1 MQQIFLQQQHSKNLV
16 LIFLGYGQD
25 QNPFNSLKTVTSDDI
40 AIVFDYQDLSF
51 DESLYQEYD
60 QITLIAWSM
69 GVMIAPIVLSKITS
83 KIVKKIA
90 LNGTVQGIDDT
101 LGIPASLWQATID
114 SLTEQ
119 TYLKFVRRMCSD
131 ASLYEEY
138 LQNKPKRTIESFKR
152 ELISLQAIAKQRKQN
167 NFEYDLAIVGNKDK
181 IIAPKNQLLSWS
193 NSLVYIKQTEIAPY
207 SLETFIALLAHEY

>member
-25 QNPFNSLKTVTSDDI
+25 QNPFKSLNTVTKDDI

-51 DESLYQEYD
+51 DESLYQEYES
-60 QITLIAWSM
+60 ITLIAWSM
-69 GVMIAPIVLSKITS
+69 GVMIAPIVLSNTAKLF
-83 KIVKKIA
+83 KKIA
-90 LNGTVQGIDDT
+90 VNGTVQGIDDT
-101 LGIPASLWQATID
+101 LGIPPSLWQATID

-131 ASLYEEY
+131 TSLYEEY
-138 LQNKPKRTIESFKR
+138 LQNKPQRALESFKS

-181 IIAPKNQLLSWS
+181 IIAPKRQLLSWS
-193 NSLVYIKQTEIAPY
+193 NAHVLVKQTEIAHY
-207 SLETFIALLAHEY
+207 SLETFKALVAHEY

>member
-51 DESLYQEYD
+51 DESLYQEYES
-60 QITLIAWSM
+60 ITLIAWSM
-69 GVMIAPIVLSKITS
+69 GVMIAPIVLSNTPKL
-83 KIVKKIA
+83 VKKIA

-101 LGIPASLWQATID
+101 LGIPPSLWQATID

-131 ASLYEEY
+131 TSLYEEY
-138 LQNKPKRTIESFKR
+138 LQNKPQRALESFKS

-193 NSLVYIKQTEIAPY
+193 NSLVYIKQTEIAHY

>member
-25 QNPFNSLKTVTSDDI
+25 KNPFNSLKTVTKDDI

-51 DESLYQEYD
+51 DESLYQEYES
-60 QITLIAWSM
+60 ITLIAWSM
-69 GVMIAPIVLSKITS
+69 GVMIAPIVLSNTAKLF
-83 KIVKKIA
+83 KKIA

-101 LGIPASLWQATID
+101 LGIPPSLWQATID

-131 ASLYEEY
+131 TSLYEEY
-138 LQNKPKRTIESFKR
+138 LQNKPQRALESFKS

-181 IIAPKNQLLSWS
+181 IIAPKRQLLSWS
-193 NSLVYIKQTEIAPY
+193 NAHVLVKQTEIAHY
-207 SLETFIALLAHEY
+207 SLETFKALVAHEY

>member
-25 QNPFNSLKTVTSDDI
+25 QNPFKSLNTVTKDDI

-51 DESLYQEYD
+51 DESLYQEYES
-60 QITLIAWSM
+60 ITLIAWSM
-69 GVMIAPIVLSKITS
+69 GVMIAPIVLSNTAKL
-83 KIVKKIA
+83 VKNIA

-101 LGIPASLWQATID
+101 LGIPPSLWQATID

-131 ASLYEEY
+131 TSLYEEY
-138 LQNKPKRTIESFKR
+138 LQNKPQRALESFKS

-181 IIAPKNQLLSWS
+181 IIAPKRQLLSWS
-193 NSLVYIKQTEIAPY
+193 NAHVLVKQTEIAHY
-207 SLETFIALLAHEY
+207 SLETFKALVAHEY

>member
-25 QNPFNSLKTVTSDDI
+25 QNPFKSLNTVTKDDI
-40 AIVFDYQDLSF
+40 AIVFDYQNLSF
-51 DESLYQEYD
+51 DESLYQEYES
-60 QITLIAWSM
+60 ITLIAWSM
-69 GVMIAPIVLSKITS
+69 GVMIAPIVLSNTAKLF
-83 KIVKKIA
+83 KKIA

-101 LGIPASLWQATID
+101 LGIPPSLWQATID

-131 ASLYEEY
+131 TSLYEEY
-138 LQNKPKRTIESFKR
+138 LQNKPQRALESFKS

-181 IIAPKNQLLSWS
+181 IIAPKRQLLSWS
-193 NSLVYIKQTEIAPY
+193 NAHVLVKQTEIAHY
-207 SLETFIALLAHEY
+207 SLETFKALVAHEY

>member
-25 QNPFNSLKTVTSDDI
+25 QNPFKSLNTVTKDDI

-51 DESLYQEYD
+51 DESLYQEYES
-60 QITLIAWSM
+60 ITLIAWSM
-69 GVMIAPIVLSKITS
+69 GVMIAPIVLSNTAKLF
-83 KIVKKIA
+83 KKIA

-101 LGIPASLWQATID
+101 LGIPPSLWQATID

-131 ASLYEEY
+131 TSLYEEY
-138 LQNKPKRTIESFKR
+138 LQNKPQRALESFKS

-181 IIAPKNQLLSWS
+181 IIAPKRQLLSWS
-193 NSLVYIKQTEIAPY
+193 NAHVLVKQTEIAHY
-207 SLETFIALLAHEY
+207 SLETFKALVAHEY

>member
-51 DESLYQEYD
+51 DESLYQEYES
-60 QITLIAWSM
+60 ITLIAWSM
-69 GVMIAPIVLSKITS
+69 GVMIAPIVLSNTAKLF
-83 KIVKKIA
+83 KKIA

-101 LGIPASLWQATID
+101 LGIPPSLWQATID

-131 ASLYEEY
+131 TSLYEEY
-138 LQNKPKRTIESFKR
+138 LQNKPQRALESFKS

-181 IIAPKNQLLSWS
+181 IIAPKRQLLSWS
-193 NSLVYIKQTEIAPY
+193 NAHVLVKQTEIAHY
-207 SLETFIALLAHEY
+207 SLETFKALVAHEY

>member
-25 QNPFNSLKTVTSDDI
+25 KNPFNSLNTVTRDDI
-40 AIVFDYQDLSF
+40 AIVYDYQDLSF
-51 DESLYQEYD
+51 DESLYQEYES
-60 QITLIAWSM
+60 ITLIAWSM
-69 GVMIAPIVLSKITS
+69 GVMIAPIVLSNTAKLF
-83 KIVKKIA
+83 KKIA

-101 LGIPASLWQATID
+101 LGIPPSLWQATID

-131 ASLYEEY
+131 TSLYEEY
-138 LQNKPKRTIESFKR
+138 LQNKPQRALESFKS

-181 IIAPKNQLLSWS
+181 IIAPKRQLLSWS
-193 NSLVYIKQTEIAPY
+193 NAHVLVKQTEIAHY
-207 SLETFIALLAHEY
+207 SLETFKALVAHEY

>member
-25 QNPFNSLKTVTSDDI
+25 QNPFKSLNTVTKDDI

-51 DESLYQEYD
+51 DESLYQEYES
-60 QITLIAWSM
+60 ITLIAWSM
-69 GVMIAPIVLSKITS
+69 GVMIAPIVLSNTAKL
-83 KIVKKIA
+83 VKKIA

-101 LGIPASLWQATID
+101 LGIPPSLWQATID

-152 ELISLQAIAKQRKQN
+152 ELISLQAIAKQSKQN

-193 NSLVYIKQTEIAPY
+193 NSLVYIKQTEIAHY

>member
-25 QNPFNSLKTVTSDDI
+25 QNPFKSLNTVTKDDI

-51 DESLYQEYD
+51 DESLYQEYES
-60 QITLIAWSM
+60 ITLIAWSM
-69 GVMIAPIVLSKITS
+69 GVMIAPIVLSNTAKLF
-83 KIVKKIA
+83 KKIA
-90 LNGTVQGIDDT
+90 VNGTVQGIDDT
-101 LGIPASLWQATID
+101 LGIPPSLWQATID

-131 ASLYEEY
+131 TSLYEEY
-138 LQNKPKRTIESFKR
+138 LQNKPQRALESFKS
-152 ELISLQAIAKQRKQN
+152 ELISLQAIAKQKKQN

-181 IIAPKNQLLSWS
+181 IIAPKRQLLSWS
-193 NSLVYIKQTEIAPY
+193 NAHVLVKQTEIAHY
-207 SLETFIALLAHEY
+207 SLETFKALVAHEY

>member
-25 QNPFNSLKTVTSDDI
+25 KNPFNSLNTVTRDDI
-40 AIVFDYQDLSF
+40 AIVYDYQDLSF
-51 DESLYQEYD
+51 DESLYQEYEK
-60 QITLIAWSM
+60 ITLIAWSM
-69 GVMIAPIVLSKITS
+69 GVMIAPIVLSNTAQL
-83 KIVKKIA
+83 VKKIA

-101 LGIPASLWQATID
+101 LGIPPSLWQATID

-131 ASLYEEY
+131 TSLYEEY
-138 LQNKPKRTIESFKR
+138 LQNKPQRALESFKS

-181 IIAPKNQLLSWS
+181 IIAPKRQLLSWS
-193 NSLVYIKQTEIAPY
+193 NSHVLVKQTEIAHY
-207 SLETFIALLAHEY
+207 SLETFKALVAHEY

>member
-25 QNPFNSLKTVTSDDI
+25 KNPFNSLNTVTKDDI

-51 DESLYQEYD
+51 DESLYQEYES
-60 QITLIAWSM
+60 ITLIAWSM
-69 GVMIAPIVLSKITS
+69 GVMIAPIVLSNTAKLF
-83 KIVKKIA
+83 KKIA

-101 LGIPASLWQATID
+101 LGIPPSLWQATID

-131 ASLYEEY
+131 TSLYEEY
-138 LQNKPKRTIESFKR
+138 LQNKPQRALESFKS

-181 IIAPKNQLLSWS
+181 IIAPKRQLLSWS
-193 NSLVYIKQTEIAPY
+193 NAHVLVKQTEIAHY
-207 SLETFIALLAHEY
+207 SLETFKALVAHEY

>member
-25 QNPFNSLKTVTSDDI
+25 QNPFKSLNTVTKDDI

-51 DESLYQEYD
+51 DESLYQEYES
-60 QITLIAWSM
+60 ITLIAWSM
-69 GVMIAPIVLSKITS
+69 GVMIASIVLSNTAKL
-83 KIVKKIA
+83 VKKIA
-90 LNGTVQGIDDT
+90 VNGTVQGIDDT
-101 LGIPASLWQATID
+101 LGIPPSLWQATID

-131 ASLYEEY
+131 TSLYEEY
-138 LQNKPKRTIESFKR
+138 LQNKPQRALESFKS

-181 IIAPKNQLLSWS
+181 IIAPKRQLLSWS
-193 NSLVYIKQTEIAPY
+193 NAHVLVKQTEIAHY
-207 SLETFIALLAHEY
+207 SLETFKALVAHEY

>member
-1 MQQIFLQQQHSKNLV
+1 MLGLAKLIKPISKNIKPMPNVANAIIV
-16 LIFLGYGQD
+16 LIKS
-25 QNPFNSLKTVTSDDI
+25 SLVKGRYKYEKINDPT
-40 AIVFDYQDLSF
+40 
-51 DESLYQEYD
+51 
-60 QITLIAWSM
+60 ITRR
-69 GVMIAPIVLSKITS
+69 P

-131 ASLYEEY
+131 TSLYEEY
-138 LQNKPKRTIESFKR
+138 LQNKPQRALESFKS

-193 NSLVYIKQTEIAPY
+193 NAHVLVKQTEIAHY
-207 SLETFIALLAHEY
+207 SLETFKALVAHEY

>member
-25 QNPFNSLKTVTSDDI
+25 QNPFKSLNTVTKDDI

-51 DESLYQEYD
+51 DESLYQEYES
-60 QITLIAWSM
+60 ITLIAWSM
-69 GVMIAPIVLSKITS
+69 GVMISPIVLSNTAKL
-83 KIVKKIA
+83 VKKIA

-101 LGIPASLWQATID
+101 LGIPPSLWQATID

-181 IIAPKNQLLSWS
+181 IIAPKRQLLSWS
-193 NSLVYIKQTEIAPY
+193 NAHVLVKQTEIAHY
-207 SLETFIALLAHEY
+207 SLETFKALVAHEY

>member
-25 QNPFNSLKTVTSDDI
+25 KNPLKSLNTVTKDDI

-51 DESLYQEYD
+51 DESLYQEYES
-60 QITLIAWSM
+60 ITLIAWSM
-69 GVMIAPIVLSKITS
+69 GVMIAPLVLSNTAKL
-83 KIVKKIA
+83 VKKIA

-101 LGIPASLWQATID
+101 LGIPPSLWQATID

-131 ASLYEEY
+131 TSLYEEY
-138 LQNKPKRTIESFKR
+138 LQNKPQRALESFKS

-181 IIAPKNQLLSWS
+181 IIAPKRQLLSWS
-193 NSLVYIKQTEIAPY
+193 NAHVLVKQTEIAHY
-207 SLETFIALLAHEY
+207 SLETFKALVAHEY

>member
-25 QNPFNSLKTVTSDDI
+25 QNPFKSLNTVTKDDI

-51 DESLYQEYD
+51 DESLYQEYES
-60 QITLIAWSM
+60 ITLIAWSM
-69 GVMIAPIVLSKITS
+69 GVMIAPIVLSNTAKLF
-83 KIVKKIA
+83 KKIA

-131 ASLYEEY
+131 TSLYEEY
-138 LQNKPKRTIESFKR
+138 LQNKPQRALESFKS

-193 NSLVYIKQTEIAPY
+193 NAHVLVKQTEIAHY
-207 SLETFIALLAHEY
+207 SLETFKALVAHEY

>member
-25 QNPFNSLKTVTSDDI
+25 KNPFNSLNTVTRDDI
-40 AIVFDYQDLSF
+40 AIVYDYQDLSF
-51 DESLYQEYD
+51 DESLYQEYEK
-60 QITLIAWSM
+60 ITLIAWSM
-69 GVMIAPIVLSKITS
+69 GVMIAPIVLSNTAKL
-83 KIVKKIA
+83 VQKIA

-101 LGIPASLWQATID
+101 LGIPPSLWQATID

-131 ASLYEEY
+131 TSLYEEY
-138 LQNKPKRTIESFKR
+138 LQNKPQRALESFKS

-181 IIAPKNQLLSWS
+181 IIAPKRQLLSWS
-193 NSLVYIKQTEIAPY
+193 NAHVLVKQTEIAHY
-207 SLETFIALLAHEY
+207 SLETFKALVAHEY

>member
-25 QNPFNSLKTVTSDDI
+25 KNPFNSLNTVTRDDI
-40 AIVFDYQDLSF
+40 AIVYDYQDLSF
-51 DESLYQEYD
+51 DESLYQEYEK
-60 QITLIAWSM
+60 ITLIAWSM
-69 GVMIAPIVLSKITS
+69 GVMIAPIVLSNTANLVI
-83 KIVKKIA
+83 KIA
-90 LNGTVQGIDDT
+90 VNGTVQGIDDT
-101 LGIPASLWQATID
+101 LGIPPSLWQATID

-131 ASLYEEY
+131 TSLYEEY
-138 LQNKPKRTIESFKR
+138 LQNKPQRALESFKS

-181 IIAPKNQLLSWS
+181 IIAPKRQLLSWS
-193 NSLVYIKQTEIAPY
+193 NAHVLVKQTEIAHY
-207 SLETFIALLAHEY
+207 SLETFKALVAHEY

>member
-25 QNPFNSLKTVTSDDI
+25 KNPFNSLKTVTKDDI

-51 DESLYQEYD
+51 DESLYQEYES
-60 QITLIAWSM
+60 ITLIAWSM
-69 GVMIAPIVLSKITS
+69 GVMIAPIVLSNTAKLF
-83 KIVKKIA
+83 KKIA
-90 LNGTVQGIDDT
+90 VNGTVQGIDDT
-101 LGIPASLWQATID
+101 LGIPPSLWQATID

-131 ASLYEEY
+131 TSLYEEY
-138 LQNKPKRTIESFKR
+138 LQNKPQRALESFKS

-181 IIAPKNQLLSWS
+181 IIAPKRQLLSWS
-193 NSLVYIKQTEIAPY
+193 NAHVLVKQTEIAHY
-207 SLETFIALLAHEY
+207 SLETFKALVAHEY

>member
-25 QNPFNSLKTVTSDDI
+25 QNPFKSLNTVTKDDI

-51 DESLYQEYD
+51 DESLYQEYES
-60 QITLIAWSM
+60 ITLIAWSM
-69 GVMIAPIVLSKITS
+69 GVMIAPIVLSNTAKLF
-83 KIVKKIA
+83 KKIA

-101 LGIPASLWQATID
+101 LGIPPSLWQATID

-131 ASLYEEY
+131 TSLYEEY
-138 LQNKPKRTIESFKR
+138 LQNKPQRALESFKS

-181 IIAPKNQLLSWS
+181 IIAPKRQLLSWS
-193 NSLVYIKQTEIAPY
+193 NAHVLVKQTEIAHY
-207 SLETFIALLAHEY
+207 SLETVKALVAHEY

>member
-25 QNPFNSLKTVTSDDI
+25 QNPFKSLNTVTKDDI

-51 DESLYQEYD
+51 DESLYQEYES
-60 QITLIAWSM
+60 ITLIAWSM
-69 GVMIAPIVLSKITS
+69 GVMIAPIVLSNTAILF
-83 KIVKKIA
+83 KKIA

-101 LGIPASLWQATID
+101 LGIPPSLWQATID

-131 ASLYEEY
+131 TSLYEEY
-138 LQNKPKRTIESFKR
+138 LQNKPQRALESFKS

-181 IIAPKNQLLSWS
+181 IIAPKRQLLSWS
-193 NSLVYIKQTEIAPY
+193 NAHVLVKQTEIAHY
-207 SLETFIALLAHEY
+207 SLETFKALVAHEY

>member
-25 QNPFNSLKTVTSDDI
+25 KNPFNSLNTVTRDDI
-40 AIVFDYQDLSF
+40 AIVYDYQDLSF
-51 DESLYQEYD
+51 DESLYQEYES
-60 QITLIAWSM
+60 ITLIAWSM
-69 GVMIAPIVLSKITS
+69 GVMIAPIVLSNTAKLF
-83 KIVKKIA
+83 KKIA

-101 LGIPASLWQATID
+101 LGIPPSLWQATID

-131 ASLYEEY
+131 TSLYEEY
-138 LQNKPKRTIESFKR
+138 LQNKPQRALESFKS
-152 ELISLQAIAKQRKQN
+152 ELISLQAIAKQKKQN

-181 IIAPKNQLLSWS
+181 IIAPKRQLLSWS
-193 NSLVYIKQTEIAPY
+193 NAHVLVKQTEIAHY
-207 SLETFIALLAHEY
+207 SLETFKALVAHEY

>member
-25 QNPFNSLKTVTSDDI
+25 QNPFKSLNTVTKDDI

-51 DESLYQEYD
+51 DESLYQEYES
-60 QITLIAWSM
+60 ITLIAWSM
-69 GVMIAPIVLSKITS
+69 GVMIAPIVLSNTAKL
-83 KIVKKIA
+83 VKKIA
-90 LNGTVQGIDDT
+90 LNGTVHGIDDT
-101 LGIPASLWQATID
+101 LGIPPSLWQATID

-131 ASLYEEY
+131 TSLYEEY
-138 LQNKPKRTIESFKR
+138 LQNKPQRALESFKS

-181 IIAPKNQLLSWS
+181 IIAPKRQLLSWS
-193 NSLVYIKQTEIAPY
+193 NAHVLVKQTEIAHY
-207 SLETFIALLAHEY
+207 SLETFKALVAHEY

>member
-25 QNPFNSLKTVTSDDI
+25 KNPFNSLNTVTRDDI
-40 AIVFDYQDLSF
+40 AIVYDYQDLSF
-51 DESLYQEYD
+51 DESLYQEYES
-60 QITLIAWSM
+60 ITLIAWSM
-69 GVMIAPIVLSKITS
+69 GVMIAPIVLSNTAKLF
-83 KIVKKIA
+83 KKIA

-101 LGIPASLWQATID
+101 LGIPPSLWQATID

-131 ASLYEEY
+131 TSLYEEY
-138 LQNKPKRTIESFKR
+138 LQNKPQRALESFKS

-193 NSLVYIKQTEIAPY
+193 NSLVYIKQTEIAHY

>member
-25 QNPFNSLKTVTSDDI
+25 QNPFKSLNTVTKDDI

-51 DESLYQEYD
+51 DESLYQEYES
-60 QITLIAWSM
+60 ITLIAWSM
-69 GVMIAPIVLSKITS
+69 GVMIAPIVLSNTAKL
-83 KIVKKIA
+83 VKKIA
-90 LNGTVQGIDDT
+90 LNSTVQGIDDT
-101 LGIPASLWQATID
+101 LGIPPSLWQATID

-131 ASLYEEY
+131 TSLYEEY
-138 LQNKPKRTIESFKR
+138 LQNKPQRALESFKS

-181 IIAPKNQLLSWS
+181 IIAPKRQLLSWS
-193 NSLVYIKQTEIAPY
+193 NAHVLVKQTEIAHY
-207 SLETFIALLAHEY
+207 SLETFKALVAHEY

>member
-25 QNPFNSLKTVTSDDI
+25 KNPFNSLNTVTRDDI
-40 AIVFDYQDLSF
+40 AIVYDYQDLSF
-51 DESLYQEYD
+51 DESLYQEYEK
-60 QITLIAWSM
+60 ITLIAWSM
-69 GVMIAPIVLSKITS
+69 GVMIAPIVLSNTAKL
-83 KIVKKIA
+83 VKKIA
-90 LNGTVQGIDDT
+90 VNGTVQGIDDT
-101 LGIPASLWQATID
+101 LGIPPSLWQATID

-131 ASLYEEY
+131 TSLYEEY
-138 LQNKPKRTIESFKR
+138 LQNKPQRALESFKS

-181 IIAPKNQLLSWS
+181 IIAPKRQLLSWS
-193 NSLVYIKQTEIAPY
+193 NSLVYIKQTEIAHY

>member
-25 QNPFNSLKTVTSDDI
+25 KNPFKSLNTVTKDDI

-51 DESLYQEYD
+51 DESLYQEYES
-60 QITLIAWSM
+60 ITLIAWSM
-69 GVMIAPIVLSKITS
+69 GVMIAPIVLSNTAKLF
-83 KIVKKIA
+83 KKIA

-101 LGIPASLWQATID
+101 LGIPPSLWQATID

-131 ASLYEEY
+131 TSLYEEY
-138 LQNKPKRTIESFKR
+138 LQNKPQRALESFKS

-181 IIAPKNQLLSWS
+181 IIAPKRQLLSWS
-193 NSLVYIKQTEIAPY
+193 NAHVLVKQTEIAHY
-207 SLETFIALLAHEY
+207 SLETFKALVAHEY

>member
-25 QNPFNSLKTVTSDDI
+25 QNPFKSLNTVTKDDI

-51 DESLYQEYD
+51 DESLYQEYES
-60 QITLIAWSM
+60 ITLIAWSM
-69 GVMIAPIVLSKITS
+69 GVMIAPIVLSNTAKLF
-83 KIVKKIA
+83 KKIA

-101 LGIPASLWQATID
+101 LGIPPSLWQATID

-131 ASLYEEY
+131 TSLYEEY
-138 LQNKPKRTIESFKR
+138 LQNKPQRALESFKS
-152 ELISLQAIAKQRKQN
+152 ELISLQAIAKQKKQN

-181 IIAPKNQLLSWS
+181 IIAPKRQLLSWS
-193 NSLVYIKQTEIAPY
+193 NAHVLVKQTEIAHY
-207 SLETFIALLAHEY
+207 SLETFKALVAHEY